1 MTDGIGRGMETLD
14 IYPYSASASAAVS
27 ILDTTWRVAG
37 TLWCNAIT
45 ILISENIDM
54 ITFL

>member
-1 MTDGIGRGMETLD
+1 VTDGIGRGMETLD